1 MTKLTMIVNNV
12 ELAKVETTR
21 AIAAATDALRKMA
34 ITPLR
39 SSSRNHCEKIVSL
52 IDDNCSAVG

>member
-39 SSSRNHCEKIVSL
+39 SSNRNPCEKIVSL